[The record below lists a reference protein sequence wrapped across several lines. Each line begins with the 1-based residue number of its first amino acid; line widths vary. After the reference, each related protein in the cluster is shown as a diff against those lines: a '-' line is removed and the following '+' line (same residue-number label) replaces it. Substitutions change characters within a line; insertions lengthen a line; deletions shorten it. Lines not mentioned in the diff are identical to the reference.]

1 MVSRCLTQ
9 KNNMNNTYDLELYAL
24 PIDLNCP
31 NLEIYSNRRDKRRC
45 PRVVAEAKE

>member
-1 MVSRCLTQ
+1 
-9 KNNMNNTYDLELYAL
+9 MNNTYDLELYAL
-24 PIDLNCP
+24 PIDLDCP